1 MATYDKR
8 KEELIIELQEL
19 RQKYDSL
26 LKSTQRNF
34 LENTLRNNEAR
45 YIGLLQNLEVGI
57 VVHAP
62 DTSILMNNSVAEEIL
77 GLTNDQM
84 KGKTAIDPSW
94 KFIKEDFTTAPFDE
108 YPVNKIV
115 KSKKAIKNQILGIY
129 HPIKNHIV
137 WATINGFPVLNTKGE
152 ITEIVI
158 SFIDVTERKLA
169 EEALSNSEENLAI
182 TLQSIGDGVISTD
195 INGRVEHMNPMA
207 EKLCG
212 WRLADAVGKPLSEVF
227 NIINAESRKK
237 VENPVEK
244 VLEKGEI
251 VGLANHTVLISK
263 NGSEYQIA
271 DSAAP
276 IINKEGLIRGVVLV
290 FSDITEKYAEEKKL
304 KESEER
310 FNLVMNASNDGLFDW
325 DLITNKIYYS
335 PGWKKMLGYEDHEI
349 PNDFSIWEKMTDSED
364 VKKSWELHQ
373 KLINKQID
381 RFVMEFKMKHKNGH
395 WVDILSRA
403 EAVFDPDGKAIRMVG
418 THVDISKQKKL
429 EQQLLLSKEKAEES
443 KTYLDNI
450 INKIGDPIFVKDE
463 HSSLLLVNE
472 AFCNMFGLNKDEIIG
487 KTLAEDVSPKE
498 QEGFLK
504 IDKQVLKDGIENINE
519 ESLTVRGGETRTIA
533 THKTRFLDSNGKKY
547 LIGVIRDITDI
558 KKTQL
563 ELLKA
568 KEKAEES
575 ELNLQQINSSYK
587 RSNQLLEAS
596 QSIAKVGGWEL
607 NLLTNKLYWTG
618 ETYRIHDTSPE
629 EFNPTVEAGI
639 GYFLPESKQIISNAL
654 ELAITQGK
662 NYDLQLETY
671 TTKGRKIN
679 VRTTADVTIVDGK
692 PTKLT
697 GIFQDITEI
706 KKIELAL
713 IKAKESA
720 EESQAKYSKMVE
732 NMNSGV
738 AIYQPIKN
746 GKDFEI
752 IDFNKAA
759 EKITNTSAKDIIGST
774 LLNEFPNM
782 DKSSL
787 FTALQTVFKSGK
799 DVHIPPFFYKDN
811 QREGWREN
819 YIYKLPSG
827 EIVAI
832 FDDIT
837 ERKTAEISLQNQNE
851 ELIFA
856 KEKAEESDR
865 LKSAFLANMSHE
877 IRTPMNGILGF
888 SELLKTPNLS
898 GDQQQKFV
906 GIIEKS
912 GKRMLNIIND
922 IVDISKIEA
931 GLMRLDINESNINEQ
946 IEYIYTFFKPE
957 VEAKGMRLFLKRALP
972 TKEATIK
979 TDREKLFA
987 ILTNLVKNAIKYSN
1001 EGSIEFGYVLKT
1013 GNETV
1018 NHNQKAELEFFVKDT
1033 GIGIPKDRQEAI
1045 FERFIQA
1052 DIMDKM
1058 ARQGAGLGLS
1068 ITKAYIEMLG
1078 GKIWLESEEGIGSTF
1093 YFTLPYTIETNK
1105 NQISKQ
1111 IKASNNLENKVKNLT
1126 TLIAEDDETSEVLI
1140 SMYVREFSNEIII
1153 VKNGKEAIEACSKN
1167 PNIDLILMDI
1177 QMPEIDGYEATR
1189 KIRKFNKNVIIIAQT
1204 AYGLSGDREK
1214 SLEAGCNDYI
1224 TKPIDRTKL
1233 ESLIQKHFTK
1243 R

>member
-1 MATYDKR
+1 MATYDKK

-26 LKSTQRNF
+26 LKSTQRDF
-34 LENTLRNNEAR
+34 LENTLQNNEAR

-129 HPIKNHIV
+129 HPIKNQMV

-212 WRLADAVGKPLSEVF
+212 WRLADAVGKSLSEVF
-227 NIINAESRKK
+227 NIINAESRKR

-349 PNDFSIWEKMTDSED
+349 PNDFSIWEKITDPED

-403 EAVFDPDGKAIRMVG
+403 EAVFDADGKAIRMVG

-487 KTLAEDVSPKE
+487 KTLAEDVSSE
-498 QEGFLK
+498 ERESFLK
-504 IDKQVLKDGIENINE
+504 IDKQVFSNGVENINE

-713 IKAKESA
+713 I
-720 EESQAKYSKMVE
+720 Q
-732 NMNSGV
+732 
-738 AIYQPIKN
+738 
-746 GKDFEI
+746 
-752 IDFNKAA
+752 
-759 EKITNTSAKDIIGST
+759 
-774 LLNEFPNM
+774 
-782 DKSSL
+782 
-787 FTALQTVFKSGK
+787 
-799 DVHIPPFFYKDN
+799 
-811 QREGWREN
+811 
-819 YIYKLPSG
+819 
-827 EIVAI
+827 
-832 FDDIT
+832 
-837 ERKTAEISLQNQNE
+837 
-851 ELIFA
+851 A

-957 VEAKGMRLFLKRALP
+957 VEAKGMRLFLKKALP

-979 TDREKLFA
+979 IDREKLFA

-1013 GNETV
+1013 DNETV
-1018 NHNQKAELEFFVKDT
+1018 NHSQKAELEFFVKDT

-1224 TKPIDRTKL
+1224 TKPINRTKL
-1233 ESLIQKHFTK
+1233 ESLIQRHFTK
-1243 R
+1243 P